1 MFFTRVC
8 QSFCSQGGVPGQ
20 VHPPGQE
27 HPPGRYIPR
36 AGTPPGQVHPHPPR
50 AVHAGRYG
58 QQAGG
63 THPTG
68 MHSCLE
74 IKFLLRIL
82 TCFFIWRMGKH
93 FGENS
98 MLMLIDLLW
107 NLCIISEQ
115 GGYSNWL
122 TIILL
127 VNLFQFSIFF
137 SPTSSVVHLSI
148 IKIASFVPFRFC
160 CRKRL
165 YLSSTDNNRGI
176 FTFIFLFALINW
188 PSMPLVWFDNR
199 ITMAHPNALPCIG
212 TFPS

>member
-1 MFFTRVC
+1 MQFIFHHYGTLQVAFRLYILSVLVFSVNKVHFCTIRKLKTFNFICFQLKLLLPLANEVYEGYVFTRVC
-8 QSFCSQGGVPGQ
+8 QSFCSQRGSTWAGT
-20 VHPPGQE
+20 PPLAGT
-27 HPPGRYIPR
+27 PPGRYTPR
-36 AGTPPGQVHPHPPR
+36 AGTPPTPPPG

-74 IKFLLRIL
+74 IKSLLRIL

-127 VNLFQFSIFF
+127 VN
-137 SPTSSVVHLSI
+137 
-148 IKIASFVPFRFC
+148 
-160 CRKRL
+160 
-165 YLSSTDNNRGI
+165 
-176 FTFIFLFALINW
+176 
-188 PSMPLVWFDNR
+188 
-199 ITMAHPNALPCIG
+199 
-212 TFPS
+212 